1 VDGFFKRSRGWPFVE
16 AADVAVDK
24 DDSVYVLNRGPCASV
39 MIFDKDGNFP
49 DAWGRI
55 GGRSETGFDFTVPH
69 GISVGPDGSV
79 YTSDTGSGLPDS
91 PSRHP
96 MIKGKVIHEPG
107 PGSFGAP
114 HGIAVDSEGSFYVA
128 EVGETFLR
136 IDRRDRSVQKFVRV

>member
-1 VDGFFKRSRGWPFVE
+1 
-16 AADVAVDK
+16 
-24 DDSVYVLNRGPCASV
+24 
-39 MIFDKDGNFP
+39 
-49 DAWGRI
+49 
-55 GGRSETGFDFTVPH
+55 
-69 GISVGPDGSV
+69 
-79 YTSDTGSGLPDS
+79 
-91 PSRHP
+91 